1 MSNNPSESDNNLEQA
16 DASDVNVNQS
26 FYLDTENL
34 VLSTRQN
41 NLLRTLGNMA
51 NIIEFDLMRS
61 SSSPRPVANNILLA
75 KFVNQKAA
83 STREISGGK
92 LEVDLVCQLINKQF
106 NIKTGLWQVCMVVN
120 ITKYKQD
127 IYAIAVTNTDK
138 SLVYQSIPVI
148 IDGSVLVISPTIALI
163 KDQVK
168 HNNLYNYAEG
178 ADV

>member
-1 MSNNPSESDNNLEQA
+1 
-16 DASDVNVNQS
+16 
-26 FYLDTENL
+26 
-34 VLSTRQN
+34 
-41 NLLRTLGNMA
+41 
-51 NIIEFDLMRS
+51 
-61 SSSPRPVANNILLA
+61 
-75 KFVNQKAA
+75 
-83 STREISGGK
+83 
-92 LEVDLVCQLINKQF
+92 
-106 NIKTGLWQVCMVVN
+106 MVVN